1 MPKPTPKSAPAPAQ
15 SGAGNVP
22 GRMRS
27 PLSLKTIRAALPDDI
42 LGKIAEISHKQFKAL
57 ENPLNHPDL
66 LEFGETIKKDER
78 IPRLASNSVYE
89 FKTLVT
95 LPGKKYEVRVSIF
108 GVSPTSSRVYVSMHR
123 KSLIGAS
130 LKKIA
135 AYTFMSSG
143 SLITSELLVD
153 SKISE
158 VEERAF
164 YSVYA
169 HVAKA
174 LSQLPMPA
182 LKFPEDAD
190 YVKFDSDGYMK
201 EHMKDAPFKSRVS
214 ELYTTPKSAKY
225 LHTRSVVRS
234 ASKPAPTAR

>member
-1 MPKPTPKSAPAPAQ
+1 MPTQRGS
-15 SGAGNVP
+15 GNVP

-27 PLSLKTIRAALPDDI
+27 PAAETTSKSKPKPSPPLSLKTVRDALPNDI
-42 LGKIAEISHKQFKAL
+42 LGKIAEISQKQFQSFA
-57 ENPLNHPDL
+57 NPLNHPDL

-78 IPRLASNSVYE
+78 IPRLARNSIYDFE
-89 FKTLVT
+89 TLVT
-95 LPGKKYEVRVSIF
+95 LPPGKKYAVLVRIH
-108 GVSPTSSRVYVSMHR
+108 GVSPTASMVFVSMRR
-123 KSLIGAS
+123 KSALGDS

-135 AYTFMSSG
+135 VYKFTSSG
-143 SLITSELLVD
+143 QRSVSELLLD

-174 LSQLPMPA
+174 LRHLPMPA
-182 LKFPEDAD
+182 LKFPDNTD

-214 ELYTTPKSAKY
+214 EMYTTPKSAKY
-225 LHTRSVVRS
+225 LSERS
-234 ASKPAPTAR
+234 AAR